1 MARRTNGFGFCR
13 VFDVPCADYSGDI
26 FTNESIAFG
35 FWQCARRVNVSIPVA
50 PGRRTARRAIRC
62 PPAQPLLARRAGC
75 FKNGPSAPAGL
86 RGGAF
91 LKSETLVG
99 GLAPHR
105 AVRRIR
111 PSIAAIESWRAM
123 IAVRFGPLSRYI
135 PETKS
140 AVCGAAL
147 RRRCSAPRAAVDGI
161 THGMLLAIF
170 GASASGR
177 HDATKRWG
185 GQLVNK
191 PVGETAMKIISNS
204 LISAFLAR
212 QWGSRTDR
220 GIARDA
226 VPASRVAPCRFHGLR
241 AVHAL
246 ERLSLWT
253 TTGRQRPSPSFSSP
267 GWATLFVPDSL
278 TPIRL
283 RPCRAVSITPG
294 QYRRWLD

>member
-1 MARRTNGFGFCR
+1 MTQQASCKRI
-13 VFDVPCADYSGDI
+13 D
-26 FTNESIAFG
+26 
-35 FWQCARRVNVSIPVA
+35 
-50 PGRRTARRAIRC
+50 
-62 PPAQPLLARRAGC
+62 ARRAGPPEPGVAC
-75 FKNGPSAPAGL
+75 FDSLQPGRPRAAGRAAEAVSRLPCRAPPRL

-91 LKSETLVG
+91 LKFETRVRG
-99 GLAPHR
+99 PAPDP
-105 AVRRIR
+105 AARRIR
-111 PSIAAIESWRAM
+111 PSIAGIASWRSM
-123 IAVRFGPLSRYI
+123 IAGRSRRLSRYI

-140 AVCGAAL
+140 AIYDAAF
-147 RRRCSAPRAAVDGI
+147 RGCCSAPCATVGGI
-161 THGMLLAIF
+161 THGMLLAVF
-170 GASASGR
+170 GASAGGR
-177 HDATKRWG
+177 HRITKMWG

-191 PVGETAMKIISNS
+191 PVGETAMKTISSS
-204 LISAFLAR
+204 LIRAFLAQQR
-212 QWGSRTDR
+212 GSRTDR

-253 TTGRQRPSPSFSSP
+253 TTGRQRRSPSFSSP